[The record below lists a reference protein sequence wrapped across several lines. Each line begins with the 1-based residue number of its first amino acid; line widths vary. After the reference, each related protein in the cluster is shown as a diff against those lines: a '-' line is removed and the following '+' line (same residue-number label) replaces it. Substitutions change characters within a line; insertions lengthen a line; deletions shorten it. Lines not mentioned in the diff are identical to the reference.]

1 MRNPKTHKTSATR
14 RANGHAEAGTP
25 VGRAVQVIRD
35 VGSACPYTTLGKKA
49 VNAVKG
55 NRQATCES
63 GSDRAGNLQA
73 MVKTGRS
80 IALIGFFCPIFWFSL
95 LSGVRGA
102 QLRFNAVHSGVV
114 VLIGLVLVLKGKIGL
129 KRAQRG
135 N

>member
-1 MRNPKTHKTSATR
+1 M
-14 RANGHAEAGTP
+14 
-25 VGRAVQVIRD
+25 IRD

-49 VNAVKG
+49 VKAVKG

-63 GSDRAGNLQA
+63 ESDRVGSLQA
-73 MVKTGRS
+73 MVKTGRN

-102 QLRFNAVHSGVV
+102 QLRFNAIHSGVV

-129 KRAQRG
+129 KRAQRRD
-135 N
+135 